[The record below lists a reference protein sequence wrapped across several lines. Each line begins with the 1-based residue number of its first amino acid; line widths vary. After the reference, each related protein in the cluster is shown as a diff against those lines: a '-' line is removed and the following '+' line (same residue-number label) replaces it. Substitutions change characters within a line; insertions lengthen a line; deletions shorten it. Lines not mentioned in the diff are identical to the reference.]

1 MTAQI
6 AIIGAGPYG
15 LSIAA
20 HLRQRNVPYRIF
32 GKPLDSW
39 TSHMP
44 QGMSLKSDG
53 FASSLFDLD
62 SNKSSLADYC
72 LEHRLDYHDTDVP
85 VSLETFN
92 AYALDFQK
100 RLVPDLDSRLVVK
113 LDPVSD
119 GFALQLEDGEVVQA
133 KFVVSAVG
141 ITHFAFLPTQL
152 RQLPATHLSHSF
164 DHPDLSV
171 FSGKDIAVIGAGSS
185 ATETAALLHEA
196 GARPTLICR
205 STALRYSSEAKP
217 GTTPPLWSRLR
228 HPSSGLG
235 RSMRSWLLEN
245 FPAQFRYLP
254 PQLRLLIVYR
264 HLGPRSPWALKR
276 RLEAVETLFGRE
288 IEGAETVNGRV
299 ELRLSDSTGARSTLA
314 CDHVLAATG
323 YKADVRRLGF
333 LSPGLIAGIRTHADM
348 PILSSRFESSVR
360 GLFFTGPIAKYSF
373 GPLMRFMVGA
383 KYAAPAIA
391 RHLESRLA
399 RQTARRSAR

>member
-20 HLRQRNVPYRIF
+20 HLRQLNVPYRIF

-44 QGMSLKSDG
+44 QGMCLKSDG
-53 FASSLFDLD
+53 FASSLFDL
-62 SNKSSLADYC
+62 NAEKNSLANYC
-72 LEHRLDYHDTDVP
+72 LEHQLSYHDTDLP
-85 VSLETFN
+85 VSLATFN

-100 RLVPDLDSRLVVK
+100 RLVPDLDSRLVVN
-113 LDPVSD
+113 LETGND
-119 GFALQLEDGEVVQA
+119 GFALHLDDGEVVRA
-133 KFVVSAVG
+133 KYVVSAVG
-141 ITHFAFLPTQL
+141 ITHFAS
-152 RQLPATHLSHSF
+152 LPAQLQQFPSTHLSHSF
-164 DHPDLSV
+164 DHPDLTV
-171 FSGKDIAVIGAGSS
+171 FSGKDVAVVGAGSS

-205 STALRYSSEAKP
+205 GDTVRFSSQPNP
-217 GTTPPLWSRLR
+217 GIRPVWSRLR

-235 RSMRSWLLEN
+235 PGMRSWLLEN

-254 PQLRLLIVYR
+254 SRLRLTIVHR
-264 HLGPRSPWALKR
+264 HLGPRSPWSLKR
-276 RLEAVETLFGRE
+276 RLESVDTLLSRE
-288 IEGAETVNGRV
+288 IVGAKTVDGRV
-299 ELRLSDSTGARSTLA
+299 ELSLNDSAGARSTFV

-323 YKADVRRLGF
+323 YRPDVRRLRF
-333 LSPGLIAGIRTHADM
+333 LSPGLMAAIRTHADM
-348 PILSSRFESSVR
+348 PILSPRFESSVR

-391 RHLESRLA
+391 RHLESQLA
-399 RQTARRSAR
+399 RAR